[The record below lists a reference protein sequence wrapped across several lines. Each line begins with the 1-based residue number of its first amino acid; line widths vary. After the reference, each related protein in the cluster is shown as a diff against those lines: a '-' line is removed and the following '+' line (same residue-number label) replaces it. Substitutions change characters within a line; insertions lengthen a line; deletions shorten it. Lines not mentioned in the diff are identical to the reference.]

1 MVNFLKDLQTRFRL
15 WRDEYRGE
23 VDWRTFLRP
32 GFLLVLA
39 SMMHL
44 LSLGHQPGEYGRAA
58 YDVYAFV
65 SNVFL
70 AIVVIDAAIAVLRA
84 RDRHVIVAQAGRL
97 FMIGLWIWLGYGF
110 VTVLDLALPDLI
122 ELLLRR
128 TDLAISYGAGLL
140 VLAFMIRASHLFHWP
155 RAGEL
160 EAVGGLFG
168 SFSGDI
174 RRRYAADIQ
183 TSAVHEAGHALLLA
197 CNPGVLV
204 MSVRVPHHV
213 TAASRRGG
221 IVSYQYTTPD
231 VWSQRQLYWTLL
243 VHLAGMAAEHH
254 GYGDGR
260 AGGDTDLQQWM
271 TAAREYLRAGLGG
284 AYVALPV
291 SMEDHAI
298 NHRALN
304 ALKSEQEEAL
314 AEFFALNDDVL
325 RDLAGRIAE
334 GKPLEHA
341 DLLPYLQRVAF
352 TDDVVRLEGW

>member
-1 MVNFLKDLQTRFRL
+1 MKSLNDLQTRFRL

-23 VDWRTFLRP
+23 VDWRTILRP
-32 GFLLVLA
+32 GLLLLSA
-39 SMMHL
+39 STMHL
-44 LSLGHQPGEYGRAA
+44 LSLGHQLGEYGQAA
-58 YDVYAFV
+58 YDAYAFV
-65 SNVFL
+65 ANVFL
-70 AIVVIDAAIAVLRA
+70 VITVIDAAIVALRA
-84 RDRHVIVAQAGRL
+84 HDRHSVVSQASRL
-97 FMIGLWIWLGYGF
+97 FMLGLWIWLGYGL
-110 VTVLDLALPDLI
+110 VMVLDLALPDLV

-140 VLAFMIRASHLFHWP
+140 VLAIMIRGSSLFHWP

-160 EAVGGLFG
+160 EAVGGLLG

-197 CNPGVLV
+197 CNPGVLL
-204 MSVRVPHHV
+204 MSVRVPHLA
-213 TAASRRGG
+213 TAATRRGG
-221 IVSYQYTTPD
+221 VVRYQYANPE
-231 VWSQRQLYWTLL
+231 VWSRRQLYWTLL
-243 VHLAGMAAEHH
+243 VHLAGMAAERH

-260 AGGDTDLQQWM
+260 AGGDSDLQQWM
-271 TAAREYLRAGLGG
+271 SGARDYLRTGFGG
-284 AYVALPV
+284 PYVALPV